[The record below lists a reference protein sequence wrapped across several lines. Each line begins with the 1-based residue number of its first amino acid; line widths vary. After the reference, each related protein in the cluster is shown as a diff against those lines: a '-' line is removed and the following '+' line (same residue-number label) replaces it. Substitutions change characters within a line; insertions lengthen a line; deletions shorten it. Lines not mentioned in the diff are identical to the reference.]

1 MEIQLQHQFL
11 KMLPKK
17 FAAGIPNEIE
27 ISRKDID
34 ILF

>member
-1 MEIQLQHQFL
+1 MEFSCSSVF
-11 KMLPKK
+11 KNVAKK
-17 FAAGIPNEIE
+17 IMTGIPNEIE